1 MSYIHYDKKQNGAI
15 YAYIYESYR
24 EKDKVKTRR
33 GETLGRV
40 IDKENNI
47 FRQKGITYQ
56 YVLGEGRKD
65 VPDTAIPN
73 ESIVPDK
80 EKLILDF
87 EDTWFLQE
95 YISRQSFY
103 ESIKNTLPEE
113 SDTVIALVLYDNRD
127 ADITKNYAEL

>member
-24 EKDKVKTRR
+24 EKGKVKTRR

-113 SDTVIALVLYDNRD
+113 SDTVIALVLYDNR
-127 ADITKNYAEL
+127 KGCR

>member
-1 MSYIHYDKKQNGAI
+1 M
-15 YAYIYESYR
+15 
-24 EKDKVKTRR
+24 
-33 GETLGRV
+33 
-40 IDKENNI
+40 
-47 FRQKGITYQ
+47 
-56 YVLGEGRKD
+56 
-65 VPDTAIPN
+65 PN

-87 EDTWFLQE
+87 GDTWFLQE